1 MLRMAYAALCQTGVT
16 DPSKP
21 KRRLITRRE
30 GHIVGAHWK
39 VKGIKHSPKNRP
51 PQAMV
56 AKDGVTLWTTLT
68 SVYNFAVTNA
78 PLPKFEADSAT
89 ILQGTAILE
98 RSLWHR
104 CCILKSGAVWERK
117 SRQERKDWSPWVSPV
132 PSSEKPIHERKL
144 TNQPK
149 AKWQQW

>member
-1 MLRMAYAALCQTGVT
+1 MLRMAYAALCQTGFT

-30 GHIVGAHWK
+30 GHTVGAYWK

-51 PQAMV
+51 PRAMV

-78 PLPKFEADSAT
+78 PLLKFEADSAT

-98 RSLWHR
+98 RSL
-104 CCILKSGAVWERK
+104 
-117 SRQERKDWSPWVSPV
+117 
-132 PSSEKPIHERKL
+132 
-144 TNQPK
+144 
-149 AKWQQW
+149 